1 VTEIALNTLGKL
13 LLGLG
18 FVLLATGIA
27 VLVLSRSG
35 VHKLPGDI
43 IIRRGNFTLYLP
55 LGLMILLSLLLTIV
69 LNLFSRR

>member
-1 VTEIALNTLGKL
+1 MDSIGKL

-18 FVLLATGIA
+18 LVLLATGIA
-27 VLVLSRSG
+27 ILLLSRYG

-43 IIRRGNFTLYLP
+43 IIHRGNFTLYLP
-55 LGLMILLSLLLTIV
+55 LGLMILLSLVLTIV